1 MLTAAGAITPLF
13 RTDPPVDSLAQNVD
27 VATMACRFLE
37 QVDRNPRTRRWIAVR
52 WLLGKFVGM
61 ATAKDLGGDLTRV
74 GVCLCEVA
82 MRCAV
87 HHLKVAVGFGIRP
100 REVDVLPQKDMLY
113 PVALHLR
120 EMTHQAVQTEAAQ
133 DILAIAEARARS
145 SASITLSSAPEAG
158 VDDACSSAGWF
169 SLGMW

>member
-1 MLTAAGAITPLF
+1 M
-13 RTDPPVDSLAQNVD
+13 
-27 VATMACRFLE
+27 
-37 QVDRNPRTRRWIAVR
+37 R
-52 WLLGKFVGM
+52 WLLGKFVGV

-133 DILAIAEARARS
+133 DIVGGSHAVGQARRLGDSRS
-145 SASITLSSAPEAG
+145 
-158 VDDACSSAGWF
+158 ACPVERIDHLVQRTGGWR
-169 SLGMW
+169 G